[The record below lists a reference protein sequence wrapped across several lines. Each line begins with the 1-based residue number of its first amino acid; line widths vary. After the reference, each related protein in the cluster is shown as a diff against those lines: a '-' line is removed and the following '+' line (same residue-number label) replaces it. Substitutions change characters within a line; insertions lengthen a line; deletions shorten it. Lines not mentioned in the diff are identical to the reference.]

1 MGLTVPLQH
10 LWILWGSKP
19 MAKCP
24 CGFVDWYVCF
34 CYHKMLLHI
43 VFFHDQWISWLSQGG
58 SGENDGGGVAN
69 RSQYQPQGRWAV
81 QSDPLA
87 IRTVLEMK
95 SMQLPLSHTPSR
107 AVGEEE
113 FEEDSRFHPQSF
125 DSLLDEDVDD
135 LEEEEKI
142 CSVSY

>member
-1 MGLTVPLQH
+1 
-10 LWILWGSKP
+10 
-19 MAKCP
+19 
-24 CGFVDWYVCF
+24 
-34 CYHKMLLHI
+34 ML
-43 VFFHDQWISWLSQGG
+43 QGG
-58 SGENDGGGVAN
+58 GGENDGSGITS

-113 FEEDSRFHPQSF
+113 FEEDSRFHPQSL

-135 LEEEEKI
+135 DDQEEEEKI
-142 CSVSY
+142 CSVSFVRLMPH